1 MVSPEPSEVLRRAAV
16 DVRYLLDRGYPRESA
31 VRFVSDHYRLP
42 QEQRFALI
50 RVVVP
55 TELARE
61 REAKML
67 PIEAIEGRVV
77 FVDGYNVLIAVES
90 LLGGMP
96 VYKGDDGF
104 LRDTQGI
111 FRSYKASEV
120 TAPALS
126 EILELIAGAD
136 PCDVEILLD
145 QQISMS
151 GRLAGL
157 IREIMDKRGIPGT
170 ARTARDV
177 DHQLKFADGIVATGD
192 GNVIDAVSCVVD
204 IPGLIA
210 LKKGINPVAL

>member
-1 MVSPEPSEVLRRAAV
+1 M
-16 DVRYLLDRGYPRESA
+16 RYLLDRGYPRESA

-42 QEQRFALI
+42 EEQRFAI
-50 RVVVP
+50 TRVAVP
-55 TELARE
+55 TELAKE
-61 REAKML
+61 RMAKMIPL
-67 PIEAIEGRVV
+67 ETLKGGVV

-126 EILELIAGAD
+126 EILDLLAAAS
-136 PCDVEILLD
+136 PFKAEILLD

-151 GRLAGL
+151 GRLAGR
-157 IREIMDKRGIPGT
+157 IREMMGERNIPGT
-170 ARTARDV
+170 ARTVRDV
-177 DHQLKFADGIVATGD
+177 DRQLKLAEGIIATGD

-204 IPGLIA
+204 IPGQIA
-210 LKKGINPVAL
+210 SRRGISPVAL

>member
-1 MVSPEPSEVLRRAAV
+1 MLRHAAT

-42 QEQRFALI
+42 QEQRFALM

-61 REAKML
+61 RRAKML
-67 PIEAIEGRVV
+67 PLDALDALQGKAV

-111 FRSYKASEV
+111 FRSYKASEI

-126 EILELIAGAD
+126 EILDLIAAAV
-136 PCDVEILLD
+136 PSAVEILLD

-157 IREIMDKRGIPGT
+157 IREMMGKRGIPGT
-170 ARTARDV
+170 ARTVRDV
-177 DHQLKFADGIVATGD
+177 DHQLKLAKGIIATGD

-204 IPGLIA
+204 IPGQIA
-210 LKKGINPVAL
+210 LKKGISPVAL

>member
-1 MVSPEPSEVLRRAAV
+1 MLRQAAV

-42 QEQRFALI
+42 QEQRFVLM

-61 REAKML
+61 RRAKML
-67 PIEAIEGRVV
+67 PLEALRGRAV

-96 VYKGDDGF
+96 VYKSDDGF

-111 FRSYKASEV
+111 FRSYRASEI

-126 EILELIAGAD
+126 EILELIAAAA
-136 PCDVEILLD
+136 PSKVVILLD

-157 IREIMDKRGIPGT
+157 IREMMGKRGVPGT

-177 DHQLKFADGIVATGD
+177 DHQLKFAEGVIATGD

-210 LKKGINPVAL
+210 LKKGITPVVL